1 MDPKEPKGEGGDVV
15 SLDEARKKA
24 EEAKGEGSD
33 EDEVVFEHRID
44 KTFEKTIN
52 LEGGE
57 FLKPVMAA
65 IARELASVAD
75 PDGAVRIGGTDEAS
89 RAKTA
94 AVVKGLG
101 LGLGQA
107 LAEAFGKWAQKIE
120 TGQATAGAVTA
131 DLTVDHANG
140 AEAAPPED
148 PEKKPS

>member
-1 MDPKEPKGEGGDVV
+1 MDPKEPKNGDGGDVV
-15 SLDEARKKA
+15 SLDEARRKA
-24 EEAKGEGSD
+24 EEAKGEGGD
-33 EDEVVFEHRID
+33 DEVVYEHRID

-75 PDGAVRIGGTDEAS
+75 PDGTIRVGGSDEAS

-101 LGLGQA
+101 VGLGQA

-120 TGQATAGAVTA
+120 TGEVKGQAVT
-131 DLTVDHANG
+131 T
-140 AEAAPPED
+140 PPPD
-148 PEKKPS
+148 DSPDKKPS